1 MIIKT
6 TFSDNDYT
14 QILEEYWDNFWFKN
28 YYNVVKDIEDPNK
41 YKDIRI
47 DMEELLEKVFYNED
61 TVTVKEMQR
70 FENYIKESILLYI
83 KEFHSDEYDYLKE
96 QLFVNIR
103 LSIRDKNEN
112 GEVVYYFLKQKKY
125 ITM

>member
-41 YKDIRI
+41 YKDTRI